1 MLFFPFRARFLHR
14 VNKTHGLHF
23 LPCHSP
29 FHRFKPTSTPKSLP
43 KSQKPLL
50 VKVTTGHCSNLT
62 LLHLLVCWP
71 MASFLNTPLFI
82 SMVLHFPRCPPA
94 SPSHSVWPLC
104 QPLVYSSSTT
114 QRSSG
119 LNPGTSSLLIPYALS
134 KPTTSNS
141 HSQLSFCPQT
151 RTRRCRLDISLEV
164 SNLNKMGGEFFISRQ
179 ILPKVFVLRS
189 STP

>member
-29 FHRFKPTSTPKSLP
+29 FHRFKPTSTPRSLP

-71 MASFLNTPLFI
+71 MASFLNTPLSV
-82 SMVLHFPRCPPA
+82 SMVLNFPRCPPT
-94 SPSHSVWPLC
+94 SPSHSVCPLC
-104 QPLVYSSSTT
+104 QPLAYSSSTT
-114 QRSSG
+114 RGPLLFSSHPICS
-119 LNPGTSSLLIPYALS
+119 LQANNFQFSFPAQLLPCRPAHADAALTSP
-134 KPTTSNS
+134 
-141 HSQLSFCPQT
+141 
-151 RTRRCRLDISLEV
+151 
-164 SNLNKMGGEFFISRQ
+164 
-179 ILPKVFVLRS
+179 
-189 STP
+189 